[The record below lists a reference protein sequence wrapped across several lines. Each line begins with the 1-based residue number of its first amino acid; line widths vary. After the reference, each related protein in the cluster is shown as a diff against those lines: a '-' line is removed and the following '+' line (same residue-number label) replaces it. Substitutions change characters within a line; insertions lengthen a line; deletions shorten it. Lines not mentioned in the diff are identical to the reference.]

1 MHGHFILWNKLATL
15 KPQKIDQLGKAL
27 SYKNKS
33 QLKKQNKN
41 EAIHSA

>member
-1 MHGHFILWNKLATL
+1 MGMSFCGKTSNT
-15 KPQKIDQLGKAL
+15 KPKKTDQLGKAL

-41 EAIHSA
+41 EAIHPA